1 MKIRPL
7 NDKLIVERQEV
18 ENKSEGGGIV
28 LTSQSVKKSNRGKV
42 IAVGLG
48 KRLENGERAAMEV
61 KVGDQIIFND
71 GYGVKTEKIDGA
83 EYLILSES
91 DVLAIVE

>member
-7 NDKLIVERQEV
+7 NDRLIVERLE
-18 ENKSEGGGIV
+18 SEHLSEGGIV

-42 IAVGLG
+42 VAVGLG
-48 KRLENGERAAMEV
+48 QRLENGDRIAMDV
-61 KVGDQIIFND
+61 KVNDVVIFND
-71 GYGVKTEKIDGA
+71 GYGVKTEKVDGL

>member
-7 NDKLIVERQEV
+7 NDKLLVERKEV
-18 ENKSEGGGIV
+18 EHKSEGGIV

-42 IAVGLG
+42 ISVGLG
-48 KRLENGERAAMEV
+48 QRLRNGDRVAMEV
-61 KVGDQIIFND
+61 KVGDEIIFNE
-71 GYGVKTEKIDGA
+71 GYGIKTEKIGGT

>member
-1 MKIRPL
+1 MNIRPL
-7 NDKLIVERQEV
+7 HDKLIVERLEV
-18 ENKSEGGGIV
+18 ENKSEGGIV

-42 IAVGLG
+42 VAVGLG
-48 KRLENGERAAMEV
+48 RPLKNGDRARMEV
-61 KVGDQIIFND
+61 KNDQIIFND
-71 GYGVKTEKIDGA
+71 GYGVKTEKVDGK

>member
-1 MKIRPL
+1 MNIRPL

-18 ENKSEGGGIV
+18 EQQSEGGIV
-28 LTSQSVKKSNRGKV
+28 LTSQSVKPSNRGKV
-42 IAVGLG
+42 VAVGLG
-48 KRLENGERAAMEV
+48 KRLDNGERASMEV
-61 KVGDQIIFND
+61 NVGDQIIFND
-71 GYGVKTEKIDGA
+71 GYGVKTEKIDGN

>member
-1 MKIRPL
+1 MNIRPL

-18 ENKSEGGGIV
+18 ENKSEGGIV

-42 IAVGLG
+42 IAAGRG
-48 KRLENGERAAMEV
+48 KRLENGERASMEV
-61 KVGDQIIFND
+61 KVGDVVIFND
-71 GYGVKTEKIDGA
+71 GYGVKTEKMDGK

>member
-1 MKIRPL
+1 MNIRPL

-18 ENKSEGGGIV
+18 ENKSEGGIV
-28 LTSQSVKKSNRGKV
+28 LTSQSVKKSTRGKV

-48 KRLENGERAAMEV
+48 KRLDNGDRVSMDV
-61 KVGDQIIFND
+61 KVGDHVIFND
-71 GYGVKTEKIDGA
+71 GYGVKTEKIDGK

>member
-1 MKIRPL
+1 MNIRPL

-18 ENKSEGGGIV
+18 ENKSEGGIV

-42 IAVGLG
+42 IAAGLG
-48 KRLENGERAAMEV
+48 KHLENGERASMEV
-61 KVGDQIIFND
+61 NVGDVVIFND
-71 GYGVKTEKIDGA
+71 GYGVKTEKMDGK

>member
-7 NDKLIVERQEV
+7 NDKLIVERHETD
-18 ENKSEGGGIV
+18 NTSEGGIV

-42 IAVGLG
+42 LAVGQG
-48 KRLENGERAAMEV
+48 RRLENGDRAALDV
-61 KVGDQIIFND
+61 KVGDTVIFNE
-71 GYGVKTEKIDGA
+71 GYGAKTENIDGI

-91 DVLAIVE
+91 DVLAVAE

>member
-1 MKIRPL
+1 MNIRPL

-18 ENKSEGGGIV
+18 ENKSEGGIV

-42 IAVGLG
+42 LAVGKG
-48 KRLENGERAAMEV
+48 KRLENGEHAVMEV
-61 KVGDQIIFND
+61 KVGDVVIFND
-71 GYGVKTEKIDGA
+71 GYGVKTEKIDGS

>member
-1 MKIRPL
+1 MNIRPL

-18 ENKSEGGGIV
+18 ENKSEGGIV

-42 IAVGLG
+42 IAAGLG
-48 KRLENGERAAMEV
+48 KRLENGERASMEV
-61 KVGDQIIFND
+61 KVGDVVIFND
-71 GYGVKTEKIDGA
+71 DYGVKTEKMDGK
-83 EYLILSES
+83 EDLILSES

>member
-1 MKIRPL
+1 MNIRPL

-18 ENKSEGGGIV
+18 ENKSEGGIV

-42 IAVGLG
+42 LAVGKG
-48 KRLENGERAAMEV
+48 KRLENGEHAAMEV
-61 KVGDQIIFND
+61 KVGDVVIFND
-71 GYGVKTEKIDGA
+71 GYGVKTEKIDGS

>member
-1 MKIRPL
+1 
-7 NDKLIVERQEV
+7 
-18 ENKSEGGGIV
+18 
-28 LTSQSVKKSNRGKV
+28 
-42 IAVGLG
+42 
-48 KRLENGERAAMEV
+48 LENGERAAMEV

>member
-7 NDKLIVERQEV
+7 NDKLLVERQEV
-18 ENKSEGGGIV
+18 ENKSEGGIV
-28 LTSQSVKKSNRGKV
+28 LTSQSVRKSNRGKV
-42 IAVGLG
+42 VAVGFG
-48 KRLENGERAAMEV
+48 KRLENGDRATMEV
-61 KVGDQIIFND
+61 KVGDDIIFND
-71 GYGVKTEKIDGA
+71 GYSVKTEKIDGT

>member
-1 MKIRPL
+1 MNIRPL
-7 NDKLIVERQEV
+7 HDKLIVERLEV
-18 ENKSEGGGIV
+18 ENKSEGGIV

-42 IAVGLG
+42 VAVGLG
-48 KRLENGERAAMEV
+48 HPLKNGDRARMEV
-61 KVGDQIIFND
+61 KTGDQIIFND
-71 GYGVKTEKIDGA
+71 GYGVKTEKVDGK

>member
-7 NDKLIVERQEV
+7 NDKLIVERQAV
-18 ENKSEGGGIV
+18 ENKSEGGIV

-48 KRLENGERAAMEV
+48 QRLDNGERAAMEV
-61 KVGDQIIFND
+61 KVGDEIIFND
-71 GYGVKTEKIDGA
+71 GYGVKTEKIDGV